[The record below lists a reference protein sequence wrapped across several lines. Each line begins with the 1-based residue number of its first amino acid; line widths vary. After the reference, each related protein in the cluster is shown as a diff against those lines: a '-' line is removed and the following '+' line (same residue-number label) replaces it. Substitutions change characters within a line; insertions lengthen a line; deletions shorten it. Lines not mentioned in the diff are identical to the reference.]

1 MAFAQIIKSGLCRT
15 TAKCRPNPT
24 MFFMPG
30 LNTTPWHDADSFA
43 WCRDLEDRYE
53 EIKGE
58 YVALREREIKSD
70 YEVLPG
76 EHTLHKG
83 EWDWF
88 SHISA
93 GKKQP
98 RFAELCPTTA
108 QILDGLP
115 GLMTGLPFAYAFF
128 SSLKP
133 GASIAPHTSPCNLR
147 LRCHF
152 PIFTSDGSGMRVGEE
167 SRAWEAGKCT
177 VFDDSYDH
185 EVWHNGKEERVVLLF
200 DMWHPDLTAA
210 EISAIQ
216 DMFAAAMPPAGPDGN
231 PTAHS

>member
-76 EHTLHKG
+76 ALNITRTRDDSTRPYVFAGEHTLHKG

-115 GLMTGLPFAYAFF
+115 G
-128 SSLKP
+128 
-133 GASIAPHTSPCNLR
+133 
-147 LRCHF
+147 
-152 PIFTSDGSGMRVGEE
+152 V
-167 SRAWEAGKCT
+167 
-177 VFDDSYDH
+177 
-185 EVWHNGKEERVVLLF
+185 
-200 DMWHPDLTAA
+200 
-210 EISAIQ
+210 
-216 DMFAAAMPPAGPDGN
+216 
-231 PTAHS
+231 